1 MSFSKLFNPFKK
13 QKTVV
18 FSDTKRIRVLFHR
31 DAAGLQTH
39 GALCVSHADYDL
51 DNNPIRFSFIGLS
64 TPPALTIDVMEHL
77 WQEAHS
83 QGFIVHALLSYGD
96 IINATPAIEVGQ
108 LIQRLATEGK
118 KQPHTVGG
126 A

>member
-1 MSFSKLFNPFKK
+1 MSFISFFKSFKK
-13 QKTVV
+13 QKPVV
-18 FSDTKRIRVLFHR
+18 FSDTKRLRVLFHR

-39 GALCVSHADYDL
+39 GALSVSHADYDL

-64 TPPALTIDVMEHL
+64 TPPALTIDTMEHL

-83 QGFIVHALLSYGD
+83 QGFIVHSLLSYGD
-96 IINATPAIEVGQ
+96 IVNATPAMEVGQ
-108 LIQRLATEGK
+108 LIQRLASEGK
-118 KQPHTVGG
+118 KQPSTISG